1 MRMDKVSIGSLTVL
15 SWGLCVLLTAA
26 VVFLGIMTWEQL
38 LVPAVTMFGFG
49 ILMTLMATK
58 LGFTRES
65 IFTPKV
71 FLAIM
76 VSVCLLIADALLLKG
91 LIGYA
96 VTQYDNML
104 VAVLFAIYE
113 ETLFLGVVTLLAG
126 IGMPDFYNLVVTT
139 IIFVPLHALV
149 YPTAIAYTIFL
160 LIGRVILTGATLIT
174 DNSDVGFGG
183 HILYNLITT
192 IGKFV

>member
-1 MRMDKVSIGSLTVL
+1 MDRISIGPLTVL
-15 SWGLCVLLTAA
+15 CWCLGVLLTGA
-26 VVFLGIMTWEQL
+26 VVFLGVMTWEQL
-38 LVPAVTMFGFG
+38 LVPAVTMLGFG
-49 ILMTLMATK
+49 ILLTLMATK

-71 FLAIM
+71 FIAIL
-76 VSVCLLIADALLLKG
+76 VSVVLLIADAMLLQG

-96 VTQYDNML
+96 VTQYDNAL

-113 ETLFLGVVTLLAG
+113 ESLFLGVVTLLAG
-126 IGMPDFYNLVVTT
+126 VGMPDFYNLILTT
-139 IIFVPLHALV
+139 IVFVPLHAFV
-149 YPTAIAYTIFL
+149 YPADLAHTLFL
-160 LIGRVILTGATLIT
+160 IIGRVILTGAVLVC

-192 IGKFV
+192 LGRIF

>member
-1 MRMDKVSIGSLTVL
+1 MDRISIGPLTVL
-15 SWGLCVLLTAA
+15 CWALGVLLTGA
-26 VVFLGIMTWEQL
+26 VVFLGVMTWEQL
-38 LVPAVTMFGFG
+38 LVPAVTMLGFG
-49 ILMTLMATK
+49 ILLTLMATK

-71 FLAIM
+71 FIAIL
-76 VSVCLLIADALLLKG
+76 VSVVLLIADAMLLQG

-104 VAVLFAIYE
+104 VAVLFAIFE
-113 ETLFLGVVTLLAG
+113 ESLFLGVIALLAG
-126 IGMPDFYNLVVTT
+126 VGLPDFYNLLVTT
-139 IIFVPLHALV
+139 IVFVPLHALV
-149 YPTAIAYTIFL
+149 YPQDLSYTLFL
-160 LIGRVILTGATLIT
+160 LIGRLILTGAVLVT

-192 IGKFV
+192 LGRFF